1 MTIEI
6 KKYMNIKKTNVSV
19 LNVKQIFF
27 KFYDQL
33 SEIENY
39 DDVDKSDFWKLR
51 DRIKNERK
59 KKNEINKTN
68 FQKRF
73 HFMSSSSRKD
83 AALSTFIQ

>member
-33 SEIENY
+33 FKIENY
-39 DDVDKSDFWKLR
+39 DDVDKNDFWELR

-68 FQKRF
+68 FQKKF
-73 HFMSSSSRKD
+73 HFISSLFRKN
-83 AALSTFIQ
+83 AALSTFTQ